1 MSESAVSTVGHDELA
16 ALKFVALEGGRSEP
30 VKISCSSLADRLDAS
45 SQTAS
50 RRLQRL
56 EQAGHLERDVVADGQ
71 WVSLTESGE
80 AALHREY
87 SHYRRIFEG
96 ADPSTVELDGTVTS
110 GMGEGRHYISL
121 SGYMEQFTER
131 LGYEPFPGTLNVE
144 LSEES
149 IRSRSAMS
157 SLSGIPID
165 GWEDDERT
173 FGPATCYAAAVSD
186 GDAVAEPT
194 HIIVPE
200 RTHHDETQLEI
211 IAPVRLRDELDL
223 ADGDRVTVR
232 VEAVE

>member
-30 VKISCSSLADRLDAS
+30 VKISCSGLAERLGAS
-45 SQTAS
+45 NQTAS

-56 EQAGHLERDVVADGQ
+56 EEAGHVERDVVADGQ
-71 WVSLTESGE
+71 WISITESGE

-87 SHYRRIFEG
+87 AHYRRIFEG
-96 ADPSTVELDGTVTS
+96 TEPSTVELAGTVTS

-121 SGYMEQFTER
+121 SGYMEQFKER
-131 LGYEPFPGTLNVE
+131 LGYEPFPGTLNVD
-144 LSEES
+144 LTEES

-157 SLSGIPID
+157 SLSGISID

-173 FGPATCYAAAVSD
+173 FGPATCYAATVSD
-186 GDAVAEPT
+186 GEGTAEPT

-200 RTHHDETQLEI
+200 RTHHDETQVEI
-211 IAPVRLRDELDL
+211 IAPVRLRDELGLD
-223 ADGDRVTVR
+223 DGDAVTVR